1 MDRAPLQNRVTPF
14 GDIVA
19 TSARGTL
26 MGNRGGRLH
35 EADKRLGQRR
45 WVSSQWICCQLS
57 FKNRHRKIMSV
68 KSYTEL
74 FFLDEATALGAGHR
88 PCFECRRTD
97 AVLFADA
104 LSAVTKNRR
113 RLKAAEIDRHLHA
126 ARLLP
131 DGTKRT
137 YSAAVK
143 TLPAG
148 VMIHANEKIVLI
160 RSAKEHWSW
169 SVTGYLPISR
179 VNGQVEVLTPKPTVY
194 AIHQGYR
201 PSLHVS
207 ILSA

>member
-1 MDRAPLQNRVTPF
+1 MDPAPLQNRVTPF

-19 TSARGTL
+19 TTARGTL

-35 EADKRLGQRR
+35 DTNKRLGKRR
-45 WVSSQWICCQLS
+45 WVSAQWICCQLS
-57 FKNRHRKIMSV
+57 FKNRHREIMSD

-104 LSAVTKNRR
+104 LSAGTKNRT
-113 RLKAAEIDRHLHA
+113 RLKAAEIDQHLHS
-126 ARLLP
+126 ARLCA

-137 YSAAVK
+137 YIADVK

-148 VMIHANEKIVLI
+148 VMIRANDQIVLI
-160 RSAKEHWSW
+160 RSAKEHWLW

-179 VNGQVEVLTPKPTVY
+179 INGQVEVLTPKSTVY

-201 PSLHVS
+201 PSVHVS